1 MALNGIEIPR
11 TAREERTC
19 PAYWTLDLCTILD
32 LYLVLGLNCSITRG
46 ADAHAC
52 LTMVRHSQSVRNA
65 PKGLETTAGTDWKLE
80 RPESMRTCLTMPSA
94 SMRATPMPA
103 LPAPTSTMRCWASS
117 LLLLPCTRSAPY
129 TPATAVAAVPCKR
142 NGSVLMPEQDLCFHH
157 IYRRT
162 LPCIVFCSPKMWS
175 KTPIASVR
183 ACPQQQWQHQRAY
196 GGVMPICTWMSS
208 LKQRW

>member
-1 MALNGIEIPR
+1 MALNGIEMPR

-19 PAYWTLDLCTILD
+19 PAYWTSDLCTILD
-32 LYLVLGLNCSITRG
+32 LYLVLRLNCSITRG

-80 RPESMRTCLTMPSA
+80 RPESMQTCLTMPSA

-142 NGSVLMPEQDLCFHH
+142 NRLVLMPE
-157 IYRRT
+157 
-162 LPCIVFCSPKMWS
+162 
-175 KTPIASVR
+175 
-183 ACPQQQWQHQRAY
+183 
-196 GGVMPICTWMSS
+196 
-208 LKQRW
+208 

>member
-1 MALNGIEIPR
+1 MSSPADKAPLAPHEAGHVALNGVEIPR

-19 PAYWTLDLCTILD
+19 PAYWTVDLCTILD

-80 RPESMRTCLTMPSA
+80 RPESMQTCLTMPSA

-142 NGSVLMPEQDLCFHH
+142 NGSVLMPEQDLCFCH
-157 IYRRT
+157 IQENLT
-162 LPCIVFCSPKMWS
+162 LHRLLQPKNVEQDTHRLCACLPS
-175 KTPIASVR
+175 AAVTASE
-183 ACPQQQWQHQRAY
+183 
-196 GGVMPICTWMSS
+196 GI
-208 LKQRW
+208 